1 MDIDSVLGVLEQTP
15 AVVHIHPVSLC
26 YLPEDVVVFDSPDD
40 AVAQIDQKSTTLP
53 ARWLIKPSLG
63 STINRFPSLHCT
75 HDPFTDALNTVLFSR
90 FDAVTSSMLC
100 QSAVSQTIVSE
111 APFSDVVVF
120 FIVDGLSYHDL
131 RDRTSVLGRSFDKRA
146 CLVDVPSVTRV
157 AFPNIVGRPNLA
169 ARLFDA
175 GYHRRL
181 GVSYW
186 TRDDNRLT
194 DQLFHTIPQVTK
206 AGAFGEVLSALR
218 THLEHADRG
227 KSYVQII
234 RTGLDGYAHSQKR
247 RVPVR
252 AVVDEIWREFEE
264 LASILL
270 ELCTKKNIRAVLFL
284 TADHGILWNDEFVPQ
299 IIGDAPGKSSARW
312 CNWKDLYYQRD
323 QGRRFLFDGEEFF
336 CLGYP
341 YLRRPLRIDEQ
352 GVHGG
357 ISFQESVVPFI
368 TARFDPS
375 C

>member
-1 MDIDSVLGVLEQTP
+1 MEIDAILRVLEQTP
-15 AVVHIHPVSLC
+15 AIVHIHPVSLC

-40 AVAQIDQKSTTLP
+40 AIAQIDQKSTSLP
-53 ARWLIKPSLG
+53 MRWLIKPSTG
-63 STINRFPSLHCT
+63 HAPDRFPSLHCT
-75 HDPFTDALNTVLFSR
+75 HDPFTDALNSILFHR
-90 FDAVTSSMLC
+90 FDAVASSMLC
-100 QSAVSQTIVSE
+100 QSAVAQAIINE
-111 APFSDVVVF
+111 ARFRDVAVF

-131 RDRTSVLGRSFDKRA
+131 REREDILGRPFDRQA

-157 AFPNIVGRPNLA
+157 AFPNIVGNPNVA

-186 TRDDNRLT
+186 TREDNRLT
-194 DQLFHTIPQVTK
+194 DQLFHSIPQVVK
-206 AGAFGEVLSALR
+206 AGAFGEVLTVLR
-218 THLEHADRG
+218 AHLANAHGG

-247 RVPVR
+247 RVPVS
-252 AVVDEIWREFEE
+252 AVVEEIWQEFEQ
-264 LASILL
+264 LANLLL
-270 ELCTKKNIRAVLFL
+270 ELCEKGGVRSVLFL
-284 TADHGILWNDEFVPQ
+284 TADHGILWNDEFDPKIV
-299 IIGDAPGKSSARW
+299 GDAPGKSSARW
-312 CNWKDLYYQRD
+312 CGWKDLYYQRE
-323 QGRRFLFDGEEFF
+323 QGRRFLIGSEEFF

-341 YLRRPLRIDEQ
+341 YVRRPLRIDEQ